1 MLFQSLADE
10 QARASLNAP
19 LGESAK
25 DSGAAP
31 DDDDP
36 FAALNATL
44 NAVAEPAADEEEQE
58 EEPEAALGSDV
69 ASAFDDLEALL
80 T

>member
-25 DSGAAP
+25 DSGATP

-44 NAVAEPAADEEEQE
+44 NAVAEPAADEEEQ
-58 EEPEAALGSDV
+58 PEAALGSDV